1 MKQSVYSKLLTA
13 RIKLQSVKINKS
25 GQNKFVGYSY
35 FELGDFLPTIQNIFQ
50 EVGLCGVISC
60 NSELASIEIIDTET
74 GDKLTITTPMGSAA
88 LKGCHEVQNIGAV
101 ITYQRRYLW
110 MLALEIVEHDI
121 LDAQTTNETP
131 VKFQKKTTN
140 GTTNNSLPLL
150 HASEE
155 IKEAKTETQLHK
167 IYGDYQL
174 MFQEQGITK
183 QVLDTIKGL
192 CVVRQKE
199 FSE

>member
-131 VKFQKKTTN
+131 VKFQNKTTN

-155 IKEAKTETQLHK
+155 IKQAKTETQLHK

>member
-1 MKQSVYSKLLTA
+1 MKQSVYSKLLSA

-25 GQNKFVGYSY
+25 GMNKFVGYSY

-60 NSELASIEIIDTET
+60 NSELASIDIIDTET

-131 VKFQKKTTN
+131 VKFQKKATN
-140 GTTNNSLPLL
+140 GSADNSLPLL
-150 HASEE
+150 HASGE

-174 MFQEQGITK
+174 MFQEKGINK
-183 QVLDTIKGL
+183 QFLDTIKGL
-192 CVVRQKE
+192 CVARQKE